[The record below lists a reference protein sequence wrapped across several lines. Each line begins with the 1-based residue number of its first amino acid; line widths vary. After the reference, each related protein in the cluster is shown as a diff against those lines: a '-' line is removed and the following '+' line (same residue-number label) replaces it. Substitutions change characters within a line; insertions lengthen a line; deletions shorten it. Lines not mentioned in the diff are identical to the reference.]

1 MRSQAMAKEEGE
13 KRMKEMR
20 QSRKVR
26 LMKKAERLI
35 EEALDWEEKT
45 DKPNL
50 TQIEDIVLRLRQELG
65 QEMAQSLLEAQ
76 EAKQPVPGPTCPKCG
91 QEMRYK
97 GQKEIN
103 PQSLVG
109 QLEIERGYY
118 HCPKC
123 KESVFPPG

>member
-1 MRSQAMAKEEGE
+1 
-13 KRMKEMR
+13 MKETR
-20 QSRKVR
+20 QSRKAG

-35 EEALDWEEKT
+35 EESLDWEEKT

-76 EAKQPVPGPTCPKCG
+76 EAKQPVPGPACPKCG

-97 GQKEIN
+97 GQKEIK
-103 PQSLVG
+103 PQSLIG
-109 QLEIERGYY
+109 KLEIERGYY